1 MFRKVFAQTLV
12 ALAFAAAADA
22 GRAEWRALLV
32 GVADYPTLPAGV
44 ERTTGARNDVLLLR
58 EVLRQRG
65 FKPEQIRV
73 LADGVAGAELP
84 TRANI
89 LRALDDL
96 AAASAPGDSVFVH
109 FSGHGSLEPG
119 AAARGEGTPT
129 FLPLNIGRWNG
140 AAGVVENAIRQG
152 DLRQRVDRIANRG
165 AFVWGVFD
173 ACHSAVLVRRPGSP
187 QLQRRFVDPAAL
199 GVPLGA
205 IDGWRQGI
213 EDGAGAAAAAVPGGA
228 PVLRG
233 VAAPQ
238 AAAAPQRGDT
248 VFFYAA
254 GRGRRLCRRGVRRLP
269 AARPGALR
277 RARRQRLDP
286 GLHARATP
294 MWRPKSYLGTGWP
307 LARAACARAS
317 QRRSASA
324 EYRSAVCS
332 RPRICS
338 TSEAKLSPM
347 IFSSSAEPC
356 LTTNSAAAAA
366 ASRRPASSAAVA
378 RRKAARSWLTPGGGG
393 NSRASIARASA
404 SLIEPSSKRL
414 AISSTCARSI
424 NNETTGI
431 LPSALLNGCGRLA
444 QPASQPVASTASST
458 RGERSDV
465 PRDGCAVI
473 EREGG
478 QRSCKAAS
486 CDDCSNGRARIAAP

>member
-65 FKPEQIRV
+65 LEPEQIRV
-73 LADGVAGAELP
+73 LSDGVAGAELP

-213 EDGAGAAAAAVPGGA
+213 EDGAGAAA
-228 PVLRG
+228 
-233 VAAPQ
+233 
-238 AAAAPQRGDT
+238 
-248 VFFYAA
+248 
-254 GRGRRLCRRGVRRLP
+254 
-269 AARPGALR
+269 
-277 RARRQRLDP
+277 
-286 GLHARATP
+286 
-294 MWRPKSYLGTGWP
+294 
-307 LARAACARAS
+307 
-317 QRRSASA
+317 
-324 EYRSAVCS
+324 
-332 RPRICS
+332 
-338 TSEAKLSPM
+338 
-347 IFSSSAEPC
+347 
-356 LTTNSAAAAA
+356 
-366 ASRRPASSAAVA
+366 
-378 RRKAARSWLTPGGGG
+378 
-393 NSRASIARASA
+393 
-404 SLIEPSSKRL
+404 
-414 AISSTCARSI
+414 ISSTCARSI

-458 RGERSDV
+458 RAERSDD
-465 PRDGCAVI
+465 PRDGYAVI